1 MPIDLNDLNL
11 ARLTAAQKAPAADLF
26 TRSFQDDPAY
36 THIFPDPQERSRAL
50 RRVFDGVLTV
60 ALRYGQVDTTTG
72 LHGVACW
79 TLPGQHEVTLWRS
92 LRTGFA
98 LQRPVFGFSSAARQ
112 RFMDVIGY
120 IEKTHKQVMTRPHW
134 YLWALGVDPPYQGQG
149 VGSRLLQPVL
159 AQADAARAP
168 CYLETQTERNVA
180 FYRRHGFAVATAEQV
195 PHQDIMVWTMV
206 REPRP

>member
-79 TLPGQHEVTLWRS
+79 TLPGQHEVTLWR
-92 LRTGFA
+92 
-98 LQRPVFGFSSAARQ
+98 
-112 RFMDVIGY
+112 
-120 IEKTHKQVMTRPHW
+120 
-134 YLWALGVDPPYQGQG
+134 
-149 VGSRLLQPVL
+149 
-159 AQADAARAP
+159 
-168 CYLETQTERNVA
+168 
-180 FYRRHGFAVATAEQV
+180 
-195 PHQDIMVWTMV
+195 
-206 REPRP
+206 